1 MCGGATQPKGSLC
14 CDRLDIGDSANAIRS
29 KNLSVVA
36 HAANI
41 TSRCDI
47 RKLETRAGER
57 FPKNRNLIGL
67 RIWATFWMKSAS
79 PGMIYFV
86 RCFAARACS
95 RTFRPCAFNSFSLRC
110 KVRRLIP
117 SCVAAAVMFPPV
129 ELSAWV
135 ISRFSVSAKSS
146 GFAVSET
153 VIAPPDVPTASRSH
167 AANRVP

>member
-1 MCGGATQPKGSLC
+1 
-14 CDRLDIGDSANAIRS
+14 
-29 KNLSVVA
+29 
-36 HAANI
+36 
-41 TSRCDI
+41 
-47 RKLETRAGER
+47 
-57 FPKNRNLIGL
+57 
-67 RIWATFWMKSAS
+67 MKSAS

-86 RCFAARACS
+86 RFFAARACS

-153 VIAPPDVPTASRSH
+153 VIAPPDVPAASRIARGKETHKINDAERRRFRSESH
-167 AANRVP
+167 PYLGADQIAVWGKRSLP